1 MRGDRGCGVAQRVVA
16 CLIASAVLHAALL
29 ATDMT
34 GNGYDTHRA
43 APLSARILIQSRAQP
58 MELAQA
64 DSAGPM
70 PRLRPS
76 VRSSHRERGTAIQIA
91 RPITAADRPKPRGT
105 DAVSGVTVES
115 PPVDLPRGVDATR
128 GGESKAG
135 VPRLDVDAAKA
146 IARTFA
152 RENLPRSSDI
162 QSPPP
167 NRLEGVIARAVAED
181 ALVESRGSNGETV
194 LTSRHKRCVIPLSVP
209 HHMSGM
215 SLPLL
220 CETRSGNP

>member
-1 MRGDRGCGVAQRVVA
+1 MHGDRGSGVAQRVVA
-16 CLIASAVLHAALL
+16 CLIASVVLHAALL

-43 APLSARILIQSRAQP
+43 APLTARILIQSRAQP
-58 MELAQA
+58 MELARA
-64 DSAGPM
+64 DSAGPT
-70 PRLRPS
+70 PRLRPG
-76 VRSSHRERGTAIQIA
+76 VRASDRERGTAIQTA
-91 RPITAADRPKPRGT
+91 RPIAAAGRPKPRGT

-115 PPVDLPRGVDATR
+115 APVDLPQGVGTTR
-128 GGESKAG
+128 GGEFKAE
-135 VPRLDVDAAKA
+135 VPRLDLDAAKT
-146 IARTFA
+146 IARAVA
-152 RENLPRSSDI
+152 RENLPRSSDME
-162 QSPPP
+162 SPPP
-167 NRLEGVIARAVAED
+167 NRFEGVIARAVAED

-220 CETRSGNP
+220 CELRSGHP